1 MCKDKI
7 VLLRPKHE
15 DLGAL
20 EAFFKL
26 CIHSVMV
33 AEKIE
38 NIETFVNE
46 EVAEKMSFIKNDLDF
61 EGRKHFFLLAKREHE
76 IIGTIAYGPAG
87 PLIDQL
93 SKGAYKAYGE
103 IGSVFVHPKAHNQ
116 GIGSL
121 MLNAMYLILLGRGVN
136 TFTLDSGYT
145 IAKKIWT
152 GKLGKPDIIARDHWG
167 EGYDH
172 YVWCRNIDEISIIF

>member
-1 MCKDKI
+1 MCRDKI
-7 VLLRPKHE
+7 TLFRPTQD

-20 EAFFKL
+20 EDFFKL
-26 CIHSVMV
+26 CLHSVTLT
-33 AEKIE
+33 EGLE
-38 NIETFVNE
+38 DNDTFVLE
-46 EVAEKMSFIKNDLDF
+46 EVADKMKSIKNDLESD
-61 EGRKHFFLLAKREHE
+61 GQTHFFLIAKREGE
-76 IIGTIAYGPAG
+76 IIGTIAYGPTG
-87 PLIDQL
+87 SIIDQL
-93 SKGAYKAYGE
+93 SNGAYSNYGE
-103 IGSVFVHPKAHNQ
+103 IGSVFVHPELHNR

-121 MLNAMYLILLGRGVN
+121 MLNCMYLILLGRGIK

-152 GKLGKPDIIARDHWG
+152 SKLGEPNIIAKDYWG